1 MRITVIPTSRF
12 ILNNQTVQFQY
23 LVKVNPSI
31 FYQQFSSN
39 SRLILSEAC
48 VTIVNNMHSKIK
60 MKILKTDNTRKE
72 NDLRKQQFFKN

>member
-12 ILNNQTVQFQY
+12 VLDNQTVQFQY

-39 SRLILSEAC
+39 SRLILSEEC
-48 VTIVNNMHSKIK
+48 VTIVNNMHSRIK
-60 MKILKTDNTRKE
+60 VKILKTDANRKE
-72 NDLRKQQFFKN
+72 RELRKQQFFKN

>member
-12 ILNNQTVQFQY
+12 VLDNQTVQFQY

-39 SRLILSEAC
+39 SKLILSEEC
-48 VTIVNNMHSKIK
+48 VTIVNNMHSRIK
-60 MKILKTDNTRKE
+60 VKILKTDANRKE
-72 NDLRKQQFFKN
+72 NELRKQQFFKN

>member
-12 ILNNQTVQFQY
+12 VLNNQTVQFQY

-39 SRLILSEAC
+39 SRLILSEEC
-48 VTIVNNMHSKIK
+48 VTIVNNMHSRIK
-60 MKILKTDNTRKE
+60 VKILKTDANRKE
-72 NDLRKQQFFKN
+72 NELRKQQFFKN

>member
-12 ILNNQTVQFQY
+12 ILDNKTVQFQY

-39 SRLILSEAC
+39 SRLILSEEC
-48 VTIVNNMHSKIK
+48 VTIVNNMHSRIKI
-60 MKILKTDNTRKE
+60 KILKTDMNRKE
-72 NDLRKQQFFKN
+72 SELRKQQFFKN

>member
-12 ILNNQTVQFQY
+12 VLDNQTVQFQY

-39 SRLILSEAC
+39 SRLILSEEC
-48 VTIVNNMHSKIK
+48 VTIVNNMHSRIK
-60 MKILKTDNTRKE
+60 VKILKTDANRKE
-72 NDLRKQQFFKN
+72 NELRKQQFFKN

>member
-23 LVKVNPSI
+23 LVKINPSI

-39 SRLILSEAC
+39 SRLILSEEC
-48 VTIVNNMHSKIK
+48 VTIVNNMRSKIK
-60 MKILKTDNTRKE
+60 MKILKTDTTRKE